1 MKYALLLLIAG
12 VFSQHTYAQQTQ
24 PTVSVKPGPP
34 AQQASKAQADPPI
47 GGFRTIIGQ
56 QVPAFSFEIENGKTV
71 NIRDYKGKYV
81 LINFFATW
89 CPPCNQELPLAQ
101 KQIWEK
107 HKDNPKFAFIVFGRE
122 EGWEKLD
129 PFKEKKGFTF
139 PLLPDLDRS
148 IFSLFAPN
156 GIPRNVVVDPAGKII
171 YQSFG
176 YEEAEFEKLVK
187 LIDSKL

>member
-1 MKYALLLLIAG
+1 MKYAFLFLIAG
-12 VFSQHTYAQQTQ
+12 ILSLHAYGQQTQ
-24 PTVSVKPGPP
+24 
-34 AQQASKAQADPPI
+34 QADPPI
-47 GGFRTIIGQ
+47 SDFRTIIGQ
-56 QVPAFSFEIENGKTV
+56 QVPTFSFEIEKGKKA
-71 NIRDYKGKYV
+71 NIKDYKGKYV

-156 GIPRNVVVDPAGKII
+156 GIPRNIVIDPAGKII

-176 YEEAEFEKLVK
+176 YEEAEFNKLVK